1 MGLALGK
8 AMKIPMVVLAALLL
22 ATPATSADYRP
33 QTRDELKISRV
44 LDRVSAAWRIGDCA
58 GWAQEFVEDAYFT
71 VSFELG
77 AKGKEQTAWD
87 HQLIFDNFYEDTE
100 FKLGIRKVMFVK
112 PNVVLVQLNGF
123 VVRTESEI
131 PAAIPTVLMEKID
144 ERWVIT
150 AFQDTPF
157 VVNEFRAHGD
167 LRRFKIVAAEIAH
180 QPD

>member
-1 MGLALGK
+1 
-8 AMKIPMVVLAALLL
+8 MKIPMVVLVAALLM
-22 ATPATSADYRP
+22 APVAYADYRP
-33 QTRDELKISRV
+33 QNRDELKISRV
-44 LDRVSAAWRIGDCA
+44 LDRVSAAWRAGDRT

-100 FKLGIRKVMFVK
+100 FKLRIRKVLFVK
-112 PNVVLVQLNGF
+112 PDVVLVQLNGF
-123 VVRTESEI
+123 VVHTESEYRS
-131 PAAIPTVLMEKID
+131 AIPTVLLEKVD
-144 ERWVIT
+144 EQWMIA

-157 VVNEFRAHGD
+157 VVDEYRAHGD
-167 LRRFKIVAAEIAH
+167 LRRFKIVAAEISH